1 MLPYANPELFRNDS
15 VAKSLTITYTGGQ
28 FTNSDLISES
38 FEMTESIN
46 TDEQIQFG
54 ECSSTMVKFQT
65 FANNIYESMVGKVLT
80 ISITPSGGAS
90 VPLGVFKVASD
101 EPSADLKIRTITAY
115 DSMADIFN
123 TELATWYEGLFPNE
137 GDTVTCLQ
145 FRNSLF
151 TYLGI
156 DQESVSLINDSV
168 VIEKT
173 ITTTSLSGRDVLYCI
188 CQLNGVFGKIGRDG
202 KFKYLSVE
210 PVGEEAL
217 YPSEELYPADD
228 LYPSDG
234 SGGSAPEEIP
244 TGTYISCQYEN
255 YETELI
261 DKVQIRMKEN
271 DIGCIVGSGTNAFI
285 IENNFLLFG
294 KSTEDLTPIATAIYN
309 KISGV
314 VFRPATMTVVGN
326 PLREIGD
333 GLRLETKYVTIDTY
347 VLNRKLKGIQSLRD
361 DISANSTK
369 ERDESLT
376 DTHHEL
382 MQLLGKSN
390 VLERTIEQT
399 QSTITDVAS
408 GLQSQITQ
416 NANQIALKVSKG
428 SVSSELSVESGQVK
442 IESNRF
448 ILKSTNCEIDA
459 DGTLR
464 CKSANITGGT
474 INISTSG
481 STYDVIKIKNGSN
494 YVSMDSLGHFNAY
507 NTSLG
512 TTDISGGQ
520 IKTRSIDAEST
531 SSGLSIGRYYG
542 GDIIIGTV
550 RSSYDLTV
558 NYEAVFTDEVK
569 FQSNVQLPTTG
580 GICLSSGGSQKAL
593 DRYDGTTV
601 RLGADTNVRIGG
613 ATNKTIGFF
622 GYSGNTQQT
631 VNKLSSSASQSD
643 IINKVN
649 ALLTALDKYKLIASS

>member
-156 DQESVSLINDSV
+156 EQESVSLINDSV

-202 KFKYLSVE
+202 KFKYLSVS
-210 PVGEEAL
+210 PIGDEAL
-217 YPSEELYPADD
+217 YPSETLYPADD
-228 LYPSDG
+228 LYPY
-234 SGGSAPEEIP
+234 GGREGTIPEEIP

-255 YETELI
+255 YETLAI

-271 DIGCIVGSGTNAFI
+271 DIGCIVGEGTNAFI

-294 KSTEDLTPIATAIYN
+294 KSTEDLTPIAQAIYD

-314 VFRPATMTVVGN
+314 IFRPATMTVVGN

-347 VLNRKLKGIQSLRD
+347 VLSRKLKGIQSLRD

-399 QSTITDVAS
+399 QSTIEDIAE
-408 GLQSQITQ
+408 GLQTQITQ
-416 NANQIALKVSKG
+416 NAEA
-428 SVSSELSVESGQVK
+428 
-442 IESNRF
+442 
-448 ILKSTNCEIDA
+448 
-459 DGTLR
+459 
-464 CKSANITGGT
+464 ITGKASKQDGDVEEFAYRLTSEKFELIANEET
-474 INISTSG
+474 IFKCDKNGITVIGMTDSSYVATGFLRAIGFYRRYNLGNYSWRPEVYPTSSYYAPFIIDGYG
-481 STYDVIKIKNGSN
+481 STPSLTYSSAAGGWVFSN
-494 YVSMDSLGHFNAY
+494 YVSFIRRNVVSEA
-507 NTSLG
+507 T
-512 TTDISGGQ
+512 
-520 IKTRSIDAEST
+520 T
-531 SSGLSIGRYYG
+531 SS
-542 GDIIIGTV
+542 
-550 RSSYDLTV
+550 
-558 NYEAVFTDEVK
+558 VFP
-569 FQSNVQLPTTG
+569 PT
-580 GICLSSGGSQKAL
+580 
-593 DRYDGTTV
+593 
-601 RLGADTNVRIGG
+601 
-613 ATNKTIGFF
+613 
-622 GYSGNTQQT
+622 
-631 VNKLSSSASQSD
+631 
-643 IINKVN
+643 
-649 ALLTALDKYKLIASS
+649 

>member
-156 DQESVSLINDSV
+156 EQESVSLINDSV

-294 KSTEDLTPIATAIYN
+294 KSTEDLTPIATAIYS

-314 VFRPATMTVVGN
+314 TFRPTSMVLVGN
-326 PLREIGD
+326 PLRELGD
-333 GLRLETKYVTIDTY
+333 GIKLVTKYVTIDTF
-347 VLNRKLKGIQSLRD
+347 VLSRKLKGIQSLRD
-361 DISANSTK
+361 EISAESTK

-390 VLERTIEQT
+390 VLERTIEET
-399 QSTITDVAS
+399 QSTITDVAG

-416 NANQIALKVSKG
+416 NAEQIALKVTKG
-428 SVSSELSVESGQVK
+428 TVSSELSVESGQVK

-464 CKSANITGGT
+464 CKSASITGGS
-474 INISTSG
+474 IDISTSG
-481 STYDVIKIKNGSN
+481 SGTNLIKLTSGSYYCYLSPEVIQVTHSSDTSKIYGNGIYTQHLYGQTNSSALAIGGAADVEISAASNNAFKVSRIAEFSHTVTIKTSQINFTNAGTSYGIQFGGN
-494 YVSMDSLGHFNAY
+494 QAIGQYDSLGGVY
-507 NTSLG
+507 VG
-512 TTDISGGQ
+512 RG
-520 IKTRSIDAEST
+520 T
-531 SSGLSIGRYYG
+531 SSQTVCIGN
-542 GDIIIGTV
+542 
-550 RSSYDLTV
+550 SSSKV
-558 NYEAVFTDEVK
+558 
-569 FQSNVQLPTTG
+569 
-580 GICLSSGGSQKAL
+580 
-593 DRYDGTTV
+593 
-601 RLGADTNVRIGG
+601 
-613 ATNKTIGFF
+613 GFF
-622 GYSGNTQQT
+622 GGGGNTKQT
-631 VNKLSSSASQSD
+631 VNKLATSATQAN
-643 IINKVN
+643 IITKVN
-649 ALLTALDKYKLIASS
+649 DLLTALKNYGLITSS

>member
-65 FANNIYESMVGKVLT
+65 FANNIYESMVGEVLT

-115 DSMADIFN
+115 DSMSDIFN

-137 GDTVTCLQ
+137 GDTLTCLQ

-156 DQESVSLINDSV
+156 EQESVSLINDSV

-202 KFKYLSVE
+202 KFKYLSVS
-210 PVGEEAL
+210 PIGDEAL
-217 YPSEELYPADD
+217 YPSETLYPADD
-228 LYPSDG
+228 LYPF
-234 SGGSAPEEIP
+234 GGREGTIPEEIP

-255 YETELI
+255 YETLAI

-271 DIGCIVGSGTNAFI
+271 DIGCIVGEGTNAFI

-294 KSTEDLTPIATAIYN
+294 KSTEDLTPIAQAIYD

-314 VFRPATMTVVGN
+314 IFRPATMTVVGN

-347 VLNRKLKGIQSLRD
+347 VLSRKLKGIQSLRD

-390 VLERTIEQT
+390 VLERTIEET
-399 QSTITDVAS
+399 QSTITDIAE
-408 GLQSQITQ
+408 GLQTQITQ
-416 NANQIALKVSKG
+416 NAEA
-428 SVSSELSVESGQVK
+428 
-442 IESNRF
+442 
-448 ILKSTNCEIDA
+448 
-459 DGTLR
+459 
-464 CKSANITGGT
+464 ITGKASKEDGSEGFLYKLTAEKFELQTQAEGEDPVTVFKCDKNGISVIGNTTTTTLKAATAEIGASLTVGGTGIYKTT
-474 INISTSG
+474 INASYIEIATPTSYPIQLG
-481 STYDVIKIKNGSN
+481 SRWY
-494 YVSMDSLGHFNAY
+494 
-507 NTSLG
+507 
-512 TTDISGGQ
+512 
-520 IKTRSIDAEST
+520 
-531 SSGLSIGRYYG
+531 
-542 GDIIIGTV
+542 
-550 RSSYDLTV
+550 
-558 NYEAVFTDEVK
+558 
-569 FQSNVQLPTTG
+569 
-580 GICLSSGGSQKAL
+580 SQKK
-593 DRYDGTTV
+593 Y
-601 RLGADTNVRIGG
+601 TNTAIGY
-613 ATNKTIGFF
+613 GF
-622 GYSGNTQQT
+622 
-631 VNKLSSSASQSD
+631 SSASDLTYMLTYSSAAGGYVFTR
-643 IINKVN
+643 IPT
-649 ALLTALDKYKLIASS
+649 LTALTGMRADYDGNYILSASAY

>member
-156 DQESVSLINDSV
+156 EQESVSLINDSV

-202 KFKYLSVE
+202 KFKYLSVS
-210 PVGEEAL
+210 PIGDEAL
-217 YPSEELYPADD
+217 YPSETLYPAND
-228 LYPSDG
+228 LYPY
-234 SGGSAPEEIP
+234 GGREGTIPEEIP

-255 YETELI
+255 YETLAI

-271 DIGCIVGSGTNAFI
+271 DIGCIVGTGTNAFI

-294 KSTEDLTPIATAIYN
+294 KSTEDLTPIAQAIYD

-314 VFRPATMTVVGN
+314 IFRPATMTVVGN

-347 VLNRKLKGIQSLRD
+347 VLSRKLKGIQSLRD

-382 MQLLGKSN
+382 IQLLGKSN
-390 VLERTIEQT
+390 VLERTIEET

-408 GLQSQITQ
+408 GLQTQITQ
-416 NANQIALKVSKG
+416 NANAITAKASKEEGDVEEFAYRLTSEKFELIANENVVFKCDKNGIQVIGMTNSSALYAGFIKAAGFYRSKLGGAYSWNPINASSLSNYHPWFMSGYG
-428 SVSSELSVESGQVK
+428 SKPELTY
-442 IESNRF
+442 ISNG
-448 ILKSTNCEIDA
+448 S
-459 DGTLR
+459 
-464 CKSANITGGT
+464 TGGWCF
-474 INISTSG
+474 
-481 STYDVIKIKNGSN
+481 KNM
-494 YVSMDSLGHFNAY
+494 V
-507 NTSLG
+507 T
-512 TTDISGGQ
+512 
-520 IKTRSIDAEST
+520 
-531 SSGLSIGRYYG
+531 
-542 GDIIIGTV
+542 
-550 RSSYDLTV
+550 
-558 NYEAVFTDEVK
+558 FT
-569 FQSNVQLPTTG
+569 QAN
-580 GICLSSGGSQKAL
+580 
-593 DRYDGTTV
+593 
-601 RLGADTNVRIGG
+601 
-613 ATNKTIGFF
+613 
-622 GYSGNTQQT
+622 
-631 VNKLSSSASQSD
+631 
-643 IINKVN
+643 
-649 ALLTALDKYKLIASS
+649 LIAEADYATSPWPPA

>member
-90 VPLGVFKVASD
+90 VPLGIFKVASD

-137 GDTVTCLQ
+137 GDTLTCLQ

-156 DQESVSLINDSV
+156 EQESISLINDSV

-234 SGGSAPEEIP
+234 TAGQTPEEIP

-255 YETELI
+255 YVTDAI

-314 VFRPATMTVVGN
+314 LFRPVTMTVVGN

-347 VLNRKLKGIQSLRD
+347 VLSRKLKGIQSLRD

-390 VLERTIEQT
+390 LLERTIEQT

-416 NANQIALKVSKG
+416 NAQQIALKVTKG
-428 SVSSELSVESGQVK
+428 TVSSELSVESGQVK

-464 CKSANITGGT
+464 CKSANITGGSIEIT
-474 INISTSG
+474 TSSSSSNVIRLMYGSDYCYLSPVSLEVHGYNG
-481 STYDVIKIKNGSN
+481 STKVQGSTIYTPQICGQTLSSDLTLGGSGDVIIAPSSGKALKVNRASEFSHTVTIKTSQINFTNAGTAYGIQFGGN
-494 YVSMDSLGHFNAY
+494 QAIGLYDSLGGVY
-507 NTSLG
+507 IG
-512 TTDISGGQ
+512 RG
-520 IKTRSIDAEST
+520 T
-531 SSGLSIGRYYG
+531 SSQ
-542 GDIIIGTV
+542 TV
-550 RSSYDLTV
+550 CLGNSSSKV
-558 NYEAVFTDEVK
+558 
-569 FQSNVQLPTTG
+569 
-580 GICLSSGGSQKAL
+580 
-593 DRYDGTTV
+593 
-601 RLGADTNVRIGG
+601 
-613 ATNKTIGFF
+613 GFF
-622 GYSGNTQQT
+622 GGSGNTKQT
-631 VNKLSSSASQSD
+631 VNKLSTSATEAN
-643 IINKVN
+643 IITKVN
-649 ALLTALDKYKLIASS
+649 DLLTALKNYGLITSS